1 MRQFTLGYFL
11 LFACCLSVINA
22 KALRKNISEYH
33 DEYEVSSLLFFA
45 FSDNKTTLVGQ
56 ILGPPGGAERNL
68 KNLILSIN
76 VAFSKKVL
84 HTSIVPITYGLF
96 PIDYSIEIDE
106 REITL
111 QHIPNFE
118 IIAAIWQPAY
128 VHESTVT
135 VPTEDVESLNLTMRA
150 ISKKISRNTDHCPI
164 VFLSI

>member
-22 KALRKNISEYH
+22 GALRKNISEYH
-33 DEYEVSSLLFFA
+33 SEYAVSSL
-45 FSDNKTTLVGQ
+45 SVSENRTTLFGQ
-56 ILGPPGGAERNL
+56 ILAPPGGAARNL

-84 HTSIVPITYGLF
+84 HTSITPITYGLF
-96 PIDYSIEIDE
+96 PVDYSVEIDE

-111 QHIPNFE
+111 QHIPHFE

-128 VHESTVT
+128 VHESTVKI
-135 VPTEDVESLNLTMRA
+135 PTEDVESLNLTMRA
-150 ISKKISRNTDHCPI
+150 ISKKTFRNSDHCSI